1 MECIELSMKNKAKRE
16 SKALTNINGTES
28 SATTSDKTAE
38 YEVQIA
44 NLEAENRVLLA
55 QISAIAASKSTSTT
69 TNANGVEE
77 KLESLTITAT
87 VSESSSSSTE
97 LSEMRQ
103 RVETSE
109 KTVESLREQVRD
121 LGSKLTEMTGLYES
135 AKQAELDEKNKYK
148 HLDRSMR
155 AMKIEKDQLNAQLA
169 DLQERSSLQAR
180 DLLEAQQQRKLAVM
194 EFTDVN
200 EKVNEL
206 RSKNHKL
213 SSDMLAR
220 EDEIDELKRQLT
232 ESKGELDKRD
242 RLIEELRLKVDAYID
257 KISKQESESR
267 EQVAAERD
275 TELVNEVT
283 LFYQKITKN
292 LYIDFILMIK

>member
-87 VSESSSSSTE
+87 VSESSSSTE

-283 LFYQKITKN
+283 LFYLKITKN

>member
-1 MECIELSMKNKAKRE
+1 MKNKARRE
-16 SKALTNINGTES
+16 SKALTNSNGTES
-28 SATTSDKTAE
+28 PATTSDKTAE

-55 QISAIAASKSTSTT
+55 QISAIAASKSTTTT

-87 VSESSSSSTE
+87 VSESSTE

-213 SSDMLAR
+213 SSDMLTR
-220 EDEIDELKRQLT
+220 EDEIDELKRQLAD
-232 ESKGELDKRD
+232 SKVELDKRD

-283 LFYQKITKN
+283 LFYQKI
-292 LYIDFILMIK
+292 FIIL

>member
-28 SATTSDKTAE
+28 AATTTSDKTAE

-87 VSESSSSSTE
+87 VSESSTE

-220 EDEIDELKRQLT
+220 EDEIDELKRQLA

-257 KISKQESESR
+257 KISKQENESR

-283 LFYQKITKN
+283 LFYPKI
-292 LYIDFILMIK
+292 FIIL

>member
-1 MECIELSMKNKAKRE
+1 MKNKAKRE

-28 SATTSDKTAE
+28 AATTTSDKTAE

-87 VSESSSSSTE
+87 VSESSTE

-220 EDEIDELKRQLT
+220 EDEIDELKRQLA

-257 KISKQESESR
+257 KISKQENESR

-283 LFYQKITKN
+283 LFYPKI
-292 LYIDFILMIK
+292 FIIL